1 MCPVFFLIK
10 FNIILYIW
18 LFILKYKS
26 VVVPFSF
33 AFAFAKFF
41 GVGWRVGD
49 CRMFLTYICKLE
61 LDLTQSC
68 RHFSFSAVLSKCLL
82 LFTNKTNI
90 LYTSIGRDN
99 TGMNGKCKNMFKLQS
114 GYGHLLSIFFTSGQR
129 TI

>member
-41 GVGWRVGD
+41 GGGCRVRGGGLQDVPYIHMQVG
-49 CRMFLTYICKLE
+49 I
-61 LDLTQSC
+61 
-68 RHFSFSAVLSKCLL
+68 
-82 LFTNKTNI
+82 
-90 LYTSIGRDN
+90 N
-99 TGMNGKCKNMFKLQS
+99 TIMQTF
-114 GYGHLLSIFFTSGQR
+114 
-129 TI
+129 